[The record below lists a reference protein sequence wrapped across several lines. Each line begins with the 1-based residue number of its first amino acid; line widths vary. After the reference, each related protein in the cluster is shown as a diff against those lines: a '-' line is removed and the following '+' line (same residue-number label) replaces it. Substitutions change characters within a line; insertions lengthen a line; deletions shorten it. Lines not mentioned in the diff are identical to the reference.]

1 MASASKNV
9 TKKDIVE
16 EIADQTGLKQTD
28 SKIIIE
34 RFLDEIVQVVSEGN
48 NIEIRGFGRFKIKPR
63 KERVARNPRSGET
76 VMIPAGLKPVFEP
89 SKELKNLLKQNNDPI
104 SEIQKELSKIH
115 G

>member
-1 MASASKNV
+1 MSSEFGNV

-16 EIADQTGLKQTD
+16 EISRRTGLKQID

-63 KERVARNPRSGET
+63 KERIARNPRSGEA
-76 VMIPAGLKPVFEP
+76 VKIPAGLKPVFEP
-89 SKELKNLLKQNNDPI
+89 SKELKSLLKDNKEPVPA
-104 SEIQKELSKIH
+104 IQKELSDIH